1 MKILT
6 NGIGRSIPSQIEGLG
21 DLNAFSSPYK
31 NTKFMSSE
39 SALKPRPIKSK
50 VVSDLEEAIKRSG
63 LKDGMT
69 ISFHHHFR
77 GGDYIVNMVMEVIA
91 KMGIKNLT
99 LAPSSLQDCHKP
111 LIDHIKSG
119 VIKRIYTSGLRGPL
133 ADAISRGLMNVPVVI
148 HSHGGRAQLIE
159 SGEIKIDVAFLGVTE
174 TDVYGNSN
182 GRFGKS
188 ACGSL
193 GYAMIDAKYA
203 KNVVLLADNIV
214 DYPNAHASITQD
226 QVDYIVEVPA
236 VGDPKKIGAGA
247 TRLTKNPQDLLISRL
262 TANVIE
268 HSGAFVDGFSMQT
281 GSGGA
286 SLSVTKFLRDK
297 MIAKNIKSSFAL
309 GGITGMMVELHE
321 EGLIKKL
328 IDVQSFDAEAATS
341 LQRNPNHLEV
351 SASYY
356 ANALAKGCA
365 VNQLDIVILSA
376 LEIDTNFNVNVI
388 TGSDGVIR
396 GASGGHCDT
405 AAGAGLSIVVA
416 PLVRGGRLPS
426 IMEQVSTVI
435 TPGDTVDVL
444 VTDHG
449 IAVNPK
455 RTDLKEKLKF
465 VPDLP
470 LYTIEELKAMAY
482 KITGT
487 PDPLEFGEKIV
498 GVVKYRDGSVIDVIR
513 QIKE

>member
-1 MKILT
+1 MKNLT
-6 NGIGRSIPSQIEGLG
+6 NGIGRNIPAEIEGLG
-21 DLNAFSSPYK
+21 PLQPFTASYEKAKLMTTSNS
-31 NTKFMSSE
+31 
-39 SALKPRPIKSK
+39 LKPRPSK
-50 VVSDLEEAIKRSG
+50 TKIVKDLEEAIKRSG
-63 LKDGMT
+63 LRDGMT

-77 GGDYIVNMVMEVIA
+77 GGDFIVNMVMEVIA
-91 KMGIKNLT
+91 KMGFKNLT

-111 LIDHIKSG
+111 LIDHVKSG
-119 VIKRIYTSGLRGPL
+119 VVKRIYTSGLRGPL
-133 ADAISRGLMNVPVVI
+133 ADAISRGLMNVPVII
-148 HSHGGRAQLIE
+148 HSHGGRAQLVE
-159 SGEIKIDVAFLGVTE
+159 SGEIKIDVAFLGVTS
-174 TDVYGNSN
+174 TDVYGNAN

-193 GYAMIDAKYA
+193 GYAMIDAKHA
-203 KNVVLLADNIV
+203 KNVVLLTDNIV
-214 DYPNAHASITQD
+214 EYPNSHASITQD

-262 TANVIE
+262 TADVIE
-268 HSGAFVDGFSMQT
+268 HSGAFFDGFSMQT

-297 MIAKNIKSSFAL
+297 MIAKNIKASFAL

-328 IDVQSFDAEAATS
+328 IDVQSFDAEAALS
-341 LQRNPNHLEV
+341 MQRNPNHLEV

-356 ANALAKGCA
+356 ANSLAKGCA
-365 VNQLDIVILSA
+365 VNQLDVVILSA
-376 LEIDTNFNVNVI
+376 LEIDTQFNVNVI

-426 IMEQVSTVI
+426 VMDKVSTVI
-435 TPGDTVDVL
+435 TPGDTIDVL

-455 RTDLKEKLKF
+455 RTDLREKLKY

-470 LYTIEELKAMAY
+470 LYTIEELKNMAY

-487 PDPLEFGEKIV
+487 PDPIEFNERIIGL
-498 GVVKYRDGSVIDVIR
+498 VKYRDGSIIDVIR

>member
-1 MKILT
+1 MKNQT
-6 NGIGRSIPSQIEGLG
+6 NGIGRQIPSELEGLG
-21 DLNAFSSPYK
+21 SLTAFSSSYK
-31 NTKFMSSE
+31 NTKLMANSD
-39 SALKPRPIKSK
+39 ALKPRPSKSK
-50 VVSDLEEAIKRSG
+50 VVSDIEEAIKRSG

-111 LIDHIKSG
+111 LIDHIKNG
-119 VIKRIYTSGLRGPL
+119 VVRRIYTSGLRGPL

-159 SGEIKIDVAFLGVTE
+159 SGEIKIDVAFLGVSE
-174 TDVYGNSN
+174 CDVYGNAN

-193 GYAMIDAKYA
+193 GYAMIDAKHA
-203 KNVVLLADNIV
+203 KNVILLTDNFV
-214 DYPNAHASITQD
+214 EYPNSFASITQD

-286 SLSVTKFLRDK
+286 SLSVTKFLKDK

-328 IDVQSFDAEAATS
+328 IDVQSFDAEAASS

-376 LEIDTNFNVNVI
+376 LEIDTDFNINVI

-405 AAGAGLSIVVA
+405 AAGAGISLVVA

-426 IMEQVSTVI
+426 VMDKVSTVI
-435 TPGDTVDVL
+435 TPGDTIDVL

-449 IAVNPK
+449 IAVNPR
-455 RTDLKEKLKF
+455 RTDLREKLKA
-465 VPDLP
+465 VSDLP
-470 LYTIEELKAMAY
+470 LYTIEELKTMAY

-487 PDPLEFGEKIV
+487 PDPLEFGDKII
-498 GVVKYRDGSVIDVIR
+498 GVVKYRDGSIIDVIR
-513 QIKE
+513 QVKE